1 MLLNLI
7 CVLSAL
13 VALGICAAAG
23 GFGSLAFMWL
33 LPLGFVGSFLLCA
46 VVCFLYV
53 WLSDRYSDPDAQYD
67 DDDPHVRG
75 IIRWY
80 APAVFRLLGCK
91 IEASGTE
98 KLPRDGRFLLV
109 SNHLADLDPGIF
121 FITFP
126 HNQLSFI
133 AKKEVQDM
141 PIVGRLMRKILCQFV
156 DRENDRE
163 ALKTILRC
171 IKLLKDDVVSIGV
184 FPEGYIHK
192 KRKLH
197 HFRPGVFK
205 IAQRAKVPVV
215 VATVKKSENV
225 VKNFPWRPTDVYLN
239 LIEAVHKHLPKMH
252 RYVRLRKKLPKPPS
266 SGSKPMPPP
275 GKPPENAVSSLPPSG
290 ETFMTSARIL

>member
-23 GFGSLAFMWL
+23 GFGSLAWLWL
-33 LPLGFVGSFLLCA
+33 LPLGFAGCFVLCA

-53 WLSDRYSDPDAQYD
+53 WLSDRYSDPSAQYD
-67 DDDPHVRG
+67 SDDPHVRG

-98 KLPRDGRFLLV
+98 KLPKDGRFLLV

-171 IKLLKDDVVSIGV
+171 ISILKEDKANIAV
-184 FPEGYIHK
+184 FPEGK
-192 KRKLH
+192 KSTDQYLLH

-205 IAQRAKVPVV
+205 IAQKANVPIVVCTLRGTQNILPNAKKLRR
-215 VATVKKSENV
+215 THI
-225 VKNFPWRPTDVYLN
+225 RLN
-239 LIEAVHKHLPKMH
+239 LAEVIPAGELKGITAVDIAH
-252 RYVRLRKKLPKPPS
+252 RVHAIMAADL
-266 SGSKPMPPP
+266 GA
-275 GKPPENAVSSLPPSG
+275 EFVA
-290 ETFMTSARIL
+290 ED